1 MLPSFDLARPLAVA
15 LLLAAAPA
23 ATPALAQRVPQ
34 TLTFESVA
42 TTAAGFNQTPFTT
55 LGGYAFE
62 NWGVLT
68 QGSAFG
74 TGTNAVSGSRFAYGL
89 ATTDQFIY
97 RPDAF
102 RFDFTSAF
110 VSFRTLDGSVGP
122 VSLTVR
128 GYRGASEV
136 FSRALQL
143 TTSAQLFVF
152 DWVDVDE
159 VEFAGAGLATGR
171 SIVLAVDDVTLAA
184 VPEPATVALLGV
196 GVLALGG
203 VRLLTRRRRVVPEHP
218 RTHS

>member
-1 MLPSFDLARPLAVA
+1 MRTASMLARPLAAA
-15 LLLAAAPA
+15 LLLVVAPA
-23 ATPALAQRVPQ
+23 AVTASAQRVPQ
-34 TLTFESVA
+34 TLTFEGVA
-42 TTAAGFNQTPFTT
+42 TNAAGFNAAPFTT
-55 LGGYAFE
+55 LGGYVFE
-62 NWGVLT
+62 NWGVLS

-136 FSRALQL
+136 FSRALLL
-143 TTSAQLFVF
+143 TTNAQLFDF
-152 DWVDVDE
+152 GWVDVDE
-159 VEFAGAGLATGR
+159 VEFAGADLATGR
-171 SIVLAVDDVTLAA
+171 SIVLAVDDVTLAT
-184 VPEPATVALLGV
+184 VPEPATVALLGAGLV
-196 GVLALGG
+196 ALGG
-203 VRLLTRRRRVVPEHP
+203 VRVRTRRHRLLEHP
-218 RTHS
+218 PTRS